1 MNLFSLG
8 VTRRRTVDPAAGT
21 TDMATTREASR
32 QNEID
37 RAMGT
42 RSSLTVP
49 LVKTMGRNTH
59 TVVRV
64 EAMIAPVTCFVPWT
78 AALGAGRFLPLRRNM
93 FSITT
98 MELSTSMP
106 MPRERP
112 DRVIMFRVSPAKY
125 MRTMANRTDRGILM
139 PTTMVG
145 RKSRRNRARIMMA
158 SRAPMAMLFTISD
171 TIIVI

>member
-1 MNLFSLG
+1 MG
-8 VTRRRTVDPAAGT
+8 VTRRRMVDPEAGT

-32 QNEID
+32 QKEID

-42 RSSLTVP
+42 SSSLTVP

-78 AALGAGRFLPLRRNM
+78 AARGAGRPLPLRRKI

-106 MPRERP
+106 MPSERP
-112 DRVIMFRVSPAKY
+112 DRVIMFRVRPAKY
-125 MRTMANRTDRGILM
+125 IRTIANNTDRGILM
-139 PTTMVG
+139 PTTTVG
-145 RKSRRNRARIMMA
+145 RKSRRNSARMMMA
-158 SRAPMAMLFTISD
+158 SRAPMAMLFTISE
-171 TIIVI
+171 TIMVI